1 MSPQTGGD
9 SGWLFYLL
17 LLSLHLGP
25 AQCGVGAAAGGAA
38 HVLRGAGGGGGE
50 PRDRDED
57 SEALVM
63 FMMAAA
69 VAVMREGYNVEK
81 NTKNSDCL
89 QSHQSVR
96 TSYKGEGKKHIS
108 IHPFSTLSAN

>member
-38 HVLRGAGGGGGE
+38 HVLRGAGGGGQ

-81 NTKNSDCL
+81 K
-89 QSHQSVR
+89 Q
-96 TSYKGEGKKHIS
+96 
-108 IHPFSTLSAN
+108 

>member
-96 TSYKGEGKKHIS
+96 TS
-108 IHPFSTLSAN
+108 